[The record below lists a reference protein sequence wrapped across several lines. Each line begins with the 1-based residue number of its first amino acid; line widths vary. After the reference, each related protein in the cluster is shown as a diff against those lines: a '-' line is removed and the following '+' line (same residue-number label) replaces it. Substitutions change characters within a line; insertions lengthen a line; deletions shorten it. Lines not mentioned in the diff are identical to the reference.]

1 MKFYQYLI
9 APIMLVAC
17 FTNGSHAQQKPTVKT
32 LTPLDYVDPTIGGS
46 GIVLQPTR
54 PLVHLPNAML
64 RVFPMKQDQLDDQI
78 MFFPLNVVSHRIE
91 YAFSF
96 LPLKG
101 KQDDSFWGK
110 RMTIASEKTTPYYYQ
125 VEDEDSG
132 TITEYTTAAK
142 SGFFQID
149 FKDKDNNYLR
159 LGLNGGTGNV
169 QQLDKHTFTGT
180 EDVTGLK
187 VYLYAETDR
196 DISDLKYQDKNE
208 NRFLARFNS
217 TSVKFKY
224 AISYVSIEQAKAN
237 LGREIP
243 GWDFPAIKQKAKSIW
258 EAKMGQIALKG
269 GTDAQKRTFY
279 TSLYRTYE
287 RMVDINEYGQYYSM
301 YDKKVHQ
308 SVEPFFVDNWIWDM
322 YIATEPLHTILDP
335 KKETQKI
342 NSYIEMY
349 KQSGWMPAFALAT
362 GDWPAMT
369 GNHAASWMA
378 DAWAKGI
385 KFDVKTAYEGLK
397 KNSLEGTLLPWRN
410 GPATAIDSFFNAHGY
425 LYSSR
430 PEERG
435 SKDGVEMDKWWE
447 GRGNEGVSITL
458 EWSVCDWEIAQLANA
473 AGYPQ
478 DKAVFLKRAGW
489 YSNVYNTKEG
499 FVWPKDKKGDW
510 IYPYNTKL
518 LGREYVTENN
528 SYTYNWTPKHDLK
541 GLFTLMGGRDKA
553 EAKLDQLF
561 REDLSIS
568 KFHFWLN
575 QPDASGMVGQ
585 FVMGNEPSYHIPY
598 LYNYLGAPWK
608 TQKRIRMLIDTWY
621 PDNVFGIP
629 GDEDGGG
636 TTAFVVFSMLG
647 FFPVTPGIPVYNIGS
662 PTFNEASIKLPSGKV
677 FTVKAINNS
686 PVNVFIQ
693 SAMVNGKPL
702 NKAWFTHTQLLKG
715 GTLTLQM
722 GNKPNRTWGAKP
734 ADAPPSAIAVDPGMY
749 K

>member
-1 MKFYQYLI
+1 MKFYHYLI
-9 APIMLVAC
+9 APLLLLAGISNV
-17 FTNGSHAQQKPTVKT
+17 SIAQQKIKT
-32 LTPLDYVDPTIGGS
+32 PTPLDYVDPTIGGS

-64 RVFPMKQDQLDDQI
+64 RVFPMKQDELDDQI

-96 LPLKG
+96 LPIKG
-101 KQDDSFWGK
+101 KLDDTFWGK
-110 RMTIASEKTTPYYYQ
+110 RLTIATEKTTPYYYQ

-132 TITEYTTAAK
+132 MITEYTTSAK
-142 SGFFQID
+142 SGFFRVD
-149 FKDKDNNYLR
+149 FKDKTNNYLR
-159 LGLNGGTGNV
+159 LGLNGGAGNV
-169 QQLDKHTFTGT
+169 QQLGKRAFTGT
-180 EDVTGLK
+180 EEVTGLK
-187 VYLYAETDR
+187 VYLYAETDQ
-196 DISDLKYQDKNE
+196 DIADLKYQDKNT
-208 NRFLARFNS
+208 RRLLAGFNS
-217 TSVKFKY
+217 TLVNFKY
-224 AISYVSIEQAKAN
+224 AISYISIEQAKAN
-237 LGREIP
+237 LQKEIP
-243 GWDFPAIKQKAKSIW
+243 GWDFISLKQKAKAIW
-258 EAKMGQIALKG
+258 DGKMNQISLKG
-269 GTDAQKRTFY
+269 GTTAQKRTFY

-301 YDKKVHQ
+301 YDKQVHK
-308 SVEPFFVDNWIWDM
+308 SAEPFFVDNWIWDM
-322 YIATEPLHTILDP
+322 YIAAEPLHTLLDP
-335 KKETQKI
+335 KQEEKKI

-378 DAWAKGI
+378 DAYAKGL

-410 GPATAIDSFFNAHGY
+410 GPATAIDSFFNAKGY

-478 DKAVFLKRAGW
+478 DKSLFLKRAGW
-489 YSNVYNTKEG
+489 YSNVYNAKEG
-499 FVWPKDKKGDW
+499 FVWPKDKNGNW

-541 GLFTLMGGRDKA
+541 GLFELMGGRVNA

-568 KFHFWLN
+568 KFKFWLN

-598 LYNYLGAPWK
+598 LYNYLG
-608 TQKRIRMLIDTWY
+608 
-621 PDNVFGIP
+621 
-629 GDEDGGG
+629 
-636 TTAFVVFSMLG
+636 
-647 FFPVTPGIPVYNIGS
+647 
-662 PTFNEASIKLPSGKV
+662 
-677 FTVKAINNS
+677 
-686 PVNVFIQ
+686 
-693 SAMVNGKPL
+693 
-702 NKAWFTHTQLLKG
+702 
-715 GTLTLQM
+715 
-722 GNKPNRTWGAKP
+722 
-734 ADAPPSAIAVDPGMY
+734 
-749 K
+749 